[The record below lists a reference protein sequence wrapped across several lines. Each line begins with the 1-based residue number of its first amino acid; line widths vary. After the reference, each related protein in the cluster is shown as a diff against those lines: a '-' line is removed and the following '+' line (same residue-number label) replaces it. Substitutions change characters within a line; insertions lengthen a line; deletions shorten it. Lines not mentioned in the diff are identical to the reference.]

1 MSQTKNAVSRS
12 QKLTLASLLIT
23 GLLIAG
29 STLGFSANKTETID
43 ATAMGTSTQMGSE
56 FSVTLNI
63 DDYSTQA
70 DKQILVEAFQKGGDK
85 GLVNALSKMKAAG
98 HIEVTGTLGYDCS
111 YIQMIPTP
119 TGRKIRFVTNRPL
132 RFGEVYWDTR
142 STDYNLTAGEFDLN
156 DTDKSKS
163 TGKLYPAAELV
174 IDKQGELQMNLIGN
188 PYNLVNVLDWKGA
201 RGIGID
207 RGYAAAPIRSAGAVG
222 RATSPGAR
230 RHLSPLAGRGRPSGA
245 RSGEGDSPRVENSM
259 R

>member
-1 MSQTKNAVSRS
+1 MEMLRNKNAALRTL
-12 QKLTLASLLIT
+12 KLTLGSLLMT

-29 STLGFSANKTETID
+29 STPGFSANKTETID
-43 ATAMGTSTQMGSE
+43 ATAMGTSTQMGSQ

-174 IDKQGELQMNLIGN
+174 VDKQGELQMNLIGN
-188 PYNLVNVLDWKGA
+188 PYNLVNVIDWKG
-201 RGIGID
+201 
-207 RGYAAAPIRSAGAVG
+207 
-222 RATSPGAR
+222 TPG
-230 RHLSPLAGRGRPSGA
+230 
-245 RSGEGDSPRVENSM
+245 VN
-259 R
+259 

>member
-1 MSQTKNAVSRS
+1 MLRNKNAALRTL
-12 QKLTLASLLIT
+12 KLTLGSLLIT

-29 STLGFSANKTETID
+29 STPGFSANKTETID

-132 RFGEVYWDTR
+132 RFGEVYRDTR
-142 STDYNLTAGEFDLN
+142 STAYNLTAGEFDLN
-156 DTDKSKS
+156 DADKSKS

-188 PYNLVNVLDWKGA
+188 PYNLVNVLDWKG
-201 RGIGID
+201 
-207 RGYAAAPIRSAGAVG
+207 
-222 RATSPGAR
+222 TPG
-230 RHLSPLAGRGRPSGA
+230 
-245 RSGEGDSPRVENSM
+245 VN
-259 R
+259 

>member
-1 MSQTKNAVSRS
+1 MLQKKNAVPRTL
-12 QKLTLASLLIT
+12 KLVIGSLLIT
-23 GLLIAG
+23 GLLIVG

-56 FSVTLNI
+56 FSITLNI

-142 STDYNLTAGEFDLN
+142 SSDYNLTAGEFDLN
-156 DTDKSKS
+156 DADKSKS

-188 PYNLVNVLDWKGA
+188 PFNLVDVIDWKG
-201 RGIGID
+201 
-207 RGYAAAPIRSAGAVG
+207 
-222 RATSPGAR
+222 TPG
-230 RHLSPLAGRGRPSGA
+230 
-245 RSGEGDSPRVENSM
+245 VN
-259 R
+259 

>member
-1 MSQTKNAVSRS
+1 MLQNKNAAP
-12 QKLTLASLLIT
+12 KTLKRTLGSLLIT
-23 GLLIAG
+23 GLLIVG

-111 YIQMIPTP
+111 YIQMTPTP

-142 STDYNLTAGEFDLN
+142 STAYNLTAGEFDLN

-188 PYNLVNVLDWKGA
+188 PYNLVNVLDWKG
-201 RGIGID
+201 
-207 RGYAAAPIRSAGAVG
+207 
-222 RATSPGAR
+222 TPG
-230 RHLSPLAGRGRPSGA
+230 
-245 RSGEGDSPRVENSM
+245 VN
-259 R
+259 